1 MLLELNSYDCH
12 SKHIYT
18 ENLCVQPWSQVYSS
32 MVQLFNL
39 QNNTWNQRQSILI
52 LFLHR
57 SLYFFWPFFHPFP
70 ANVFQMSSGPC
81 FFLSINRNLPTST
94 KRKRNFQK
102 KTLTLQNNTEKIAPS
117 GEMSSTVLYVYA
129 WLMNIHILGQ
139 PTLLKN
145 QWMKFRW
152 DLAWCQSSAVHVD
165 SMCMWKFTVWAC
177 TKHGVS
183 QYAMSGFWNL
193 LLPLEKIP
201 PDETFF
207 LLLGRNVNNE
217 SLYP

>member
-1 MLLELNSYDCH
+1 MTATVNIYIQRICVFNHGARFIAPWFNYSTCKITLEIKGKAYWYYFCIDLFISSDP
-12 SKHIYT
+12 SFT
-18 ENLCVQPWSQVYSS
+18 LFQLMYSRCP
-32 MVQLFNL
+32 LD
-39 QNNTWNQRQSILI
+39 
-52 LFLHR
+52 H
-57 SLYFFWPFFHPFP
+57 
-70 ANVFQMSSGPC
+70 A
-81 FFLSINRNLPTST
+81 FFLSINRNLPTTT
-94 KRKRNFQK
+94 KGKSNFQK
-102 KTLTLQNNTEKIAPS
+102 KALTLQNNTEKIAPS

-129 WLMNIHILGQ
+129 WLMNNHILGQ
-139 PTLLKN
+139 PTLLTN
-145 QWMKFRW
+145 QWMKFGR

-193 LLPLEKIP
+193 LLHLEKIP

-217 SLYP
+217 SLDP